1 MQSDF
6 KRRKLDHSRPGLRHD
21 ALIDFESR
29 SSARVSTAS
38 TFVLQTDEL
47 LKEAKIDY
55 GKALKG
61 VDDHLH
67 RLKEAIDSAAPHDPV
82 PITEATA
89 KFEKK
94 HRIVI
99 PYPEPKPA
107 KDAPYKLSFEK
118 PAQYNVVGS
127 YVAKSMVK
135 TQGQFGIDM
144 VVQMPKSMFQDKDY
158 TSMRYFYRRAY
169 YIAYIAAHVNKEL
182 GASMDLSFECLN
194 ENPLLPILVLRP
206 KPEEDDEKAT
216 DKSPKSKSS
225 KSGKSSKS
233 SKSSKKKKSSKL
245 PYVIRLIPCAPEGL
259 FPKNKLLPTSNSNRS
274 GETEDKKTIQSG
286 TPFYNSTLKAEETF
300 ISYLKLL
307 THTKTECPAFPD
319 ACALGRI
326 WLQQRGFGSS
336 VSKGGFGHFEWAA
349 MIALLLQ
356 TGGRKGQA
364 ALSTA
369 LSSTELFKAAVQFLS
384 TTDFNKKPFVFASSK
399 TNVDSVKES
408 GPVMFDPIREL
419 NILSKMSP
427 WSASLLQTHAK
438 STTDL
443 LADEAADKFEPTFII
458 KTDAPLQTFD
468 AIFEIKSPDIA
479 KPSKSADRRGPAWD
493 FSLEAHKI
501 LKKAYGDRAQLV
513 HFQQPPKTSWSVS
526 SSQSAETDKVYF
538 SVVFDSTHMS
548 RQMEHGPPAE
558 EQKDAA
564 RFRQFWG
571 DKAELRRFKDGSI
584 LECVE
589 WSSKG
594 SVEICEE
601 IAAHALKRH
610 LKIVKEELTPLGA
623 GLASVISLTHLD
635 KEAFDAARRSFQ
647 TLEHD
652 IRNLDELPLQIRQL
666 SAVSPAARYASIEPP
681 IMGFHQGSIQPI
693 DVNLYFEA
701 SSKWPENLVA
711 IQEAKIEFLLD
722 FNKRLTAAKDTI
734 TTYLGR
740 ENRDIGIENLAYL
753 DIVYDNGAA
762 FRLRIHCDMEQTILQ
777 RQISNKTLDHH
788 VRDESEAVLARSNWF
803 FTALPLHS
811 QTIATFC
818 TRLHPLSQTIRLVK
832 HWFNSH
838 KLSSHISEELIE
850 IFVLHVFLQPY
861 PWRTPTSVATGFL
874 RTLSFLS
881 RWDWRD
887 EPLIVDSAE
896 TLTSDDRSAVRSSL
910 ELWRKRDPN
919 MNHTVMFVATS
930 NAPSGL
936 EYTRSGPSKLAA
948 SRMTRLAKAAC
959 KLLKDSEY
967 SLDPAALF
975 DTSLTDY
982 DVLFHLSPKALRA
995 ILRDAAT
1002 DPAARRVSHFKNL
1015 DDRTG
1020 RAPLPVRAHPV
1031 DVLAQELQRVYDDT
1045 LVFFRGGNDDD
1056 DAVIGAIWN
1065 PKLQQQKF
1073 RAGLPYN
1080 FKKVDGDEGDEG
1092 DAGDV
1097 VEVNR
1102 PAVLLEIARIG
1113 GELIKNIEEVE

>member
-1 MQSDF
+1 MQSNF

-21 ALIDFESR
+21 ALIDFEAR

-47 LKEAKIDY
+47 LKEAKLDY

-67 RLKEAIDSAAPHDPV
+67 RLKEAIGSAAAHDPV

-127 YVAKSMVK
+127 YVSKSMVK
-135 TQGQFGIDM
+135 TQGQFGVDM

-169 YIAYIAAHVNKEL
+169 YIAYIAAHLKKEL

-194 ENPLLPILVLRP
+194 ENPLLPVLVLRP
-206 KPEEDDEKAT
+206 EPEEEEEEEEPEKT
-216 DKSPKSKSS
+216 PKSKAS
-225 KSGKSSKS
+225 KK
-233 SKSSKKKKSSKL
+233 KKKKSST
-245 PYVIRLIPCAPEGL
+245 PSYVIRLIPCAPEGL

-274 GETEDKKTIQSG
+274 GETDDKKAAQSG

-307 THTKTECPAFPD
+307 THTKTECPAFSD

-326 WLQQRGFGSS
+326 WLQQRGFSSS
-336 VSKGGFGHFEWAA
+336 VSKGGFGHFEWAV

-356 TGGRKGQA
+356 MGGRNGQA

-399 TNVDSVKES
+399 TNVDSVRES

-443 LADEAADKFEPTFII
+443 LADEAAEKFEPTFII

-468 AIFEIKSPDIA
+468 AIFEIKSPDI
-479 KPSKSADRRGPAWD
+479 SKSSKSPDRRGPAWD

-501 LKKAYGDRAQLV
+501 LKKAYGNRAQLV
-513 HFQQPPKTSWSVS
+513 HFQQSPKAGWSLS
-526 SSQSAETDKVYF
+526 SSPPAEAGKVHF
-538 SVVFDSTHMS
+538 SVVFDSMQMS

-594 SVEICEE
+594 PVEICEE

-610 LKIVKEELTPLGA
+610 LKIVKEELAVLGS
-623 GLASVISLTHLD
+623 GLSSVIRLTHLD

-647 TLEHD
+647 TLETD
-652 IRNLDELPLQIRQL
+652 IRNLEELPLQIRQL
-666 SAVSPAARYASIEPP
+666 SPVSPAARYASIQPP
-681 IMGFHQGSIQPI
+681 ILGFHNGSIQPI

-701 SSKWPENLVA
+701 TSKWPENLVA

-722 FNKRLTAAKDTI
+722 FDKRLTAAKDTI

-740 ENRDIGIENLAYL
+740 ENKDIGIENLAYL

-762 FRLRIHCDMEQTILQ
+762 FRLRIHCDMEQTLLE

-803 FTALPLHS
+803 FAALPLHS

-850 IFVLHVFLQPY
+850 MFVLHVFLQPY
-861 PWRTPTSVATGFL
+861 PWRAPTSVATGFL

-896 TLTSDDRSAVRSSL
+896 TLTSDDRAAVRREL
-910 ELWRKRDPN
+910 ETWRKRDPN
-919 MNHTVMFVATS
+919 MNHAVMFVATS

-936 EYTRSGPSKLAA
+936 EYTRTGPSKLVA

-959 KLLKDSEY
+959 KLLKDSDY
-967 SLDPAALF
+967 TLDPAALF

-982 DVLFHLSPKALRA
+982 DVLFHLSPKALRS

-1020 RAPLPVRAHPV
+1020 RAPLPVRAHPI

-1080 FKKVDGDEGDEG
+1080 FKKVDGEED
-1092 DAGDV
+1092 DV

-1102 PAVLLEIARIG
+1102 PAVLLEIARIC
-1113 GELIKNIEEVE
+1113 GELIKKIEEVE